1 MSSEENIA
9 VVVLAAGGSTRLGR
23 PKQLVEFKGKTL
35 LKHTMDEVD
44 DLGFHTKI
52 LVLGARQEEIQNKID
67 PKGFKVVINTDWEQ
81 GMASSI
87 KVGLEA
93 AMAEEEGL
101 DHVLFLVSDQ
111 PFLERANLI
120 KLVHTQLTQHPKATY
135 SKYGDNIGVP
145 AIFGKEAFPLLLQ
158 LEADEGAKKLT
169 RLEDFKYCTEVFKK
183 GGFDVDTEVDVQQLK
198 QMEA

>member
-35 LKHTMDEVD
+35 LEHTMQEVVG
-44 DLGFHTKI
+44 LGFQTKI
-52 LVLGARQEEIQNKID
+52 LVLGSKNEEIQAKID
-67 PKGFKVVINTDWEQ
+67 SNGFKVVINTDWEE

-87 KVGLEA
+87 KLGLEA
-93 AMAEEEGL
+93 VIAEEDRL

-120 KLVHTQLTQHPKATY
+120 KLVQAQLTKKPKATY

-145 AIFGKEAFPLLLQ
+145 AIFNKDAFPLLME
-158 LEADEGAKKLT
+158 LEGDEGAKKLIYAK
-169 RLEDFKYCTEVFKK
+169 EFDYGTETFNK
-183 GGFDVDTEVDVQQLK
+183 GGFDVDTEEDVRQLK
-198 QMEA
+198 KMEA